1 VADYR
6 GGLAT
11 FIGSA
16 ACSFTG
22 LIKGLFKGWEP
33 LETQYLSG

>member
-1 VADYR
+1 MANRR

-11 FIGSA
+11 FIGAA

-22 LIKGLFKGWEP
+22 LIKGIFKG
-33 LETQYLSG
+33 